1 MGHYSLAT
9 SLKFFLFTFLRTLL
23 HFFAFFCARAKLNR
37 FLFKRFRTLCKKT
50 TRGGGRGVAVP
61 FLKKNF
67 KCLGISTDSRHSSAD
82 QMTEGSLAV
91 TTTSALTSYSLTNE
105 NCKLTT
111 LSVQRRNR
119 APLLPPPVQVVHRY
133 VQVHAPARRL
143 DANHQRFRLGAAAQ
157 PRFINMNF
165 RRKHFEM
172 KSLIVQQRHGI
183 PDDHVRHLANRL
195 PHYLVAHLDFRPR
208 EHARHLHRHFWRQ
221 IKNHAAFNVSLD
233 GD

>member
-1 MGHYSLAT
+1 MNHPASVANKRLTARLSPLDAT
-9 SLKFFLFTFLRTLL
+9 LTKNRG
-23 HFFAFFCARAKLNR
+23 RAANVV
-37 FLFKRFRTLCKKT
+37 
-50 TRGGGRGVAVP
+50 GPGAAVP

-67 KCLGISTDSRHSSAD
+67 KCLGIATDSRHSSAD

-91 TTTSALTSYSLTNE
+91 TTTSALTSYSLTTE

-119 APLLPPPVQVVHRY
+119 APLLPPSVQIVHRY
-133 VQVHAPARRL
+133 VQVHAPTRRL

-157 PRFINMNF
+157 PRFIHVNF

-195 PHYLVAHLDFRPR
+195 PT
-208 EHARHLHRHFWRQ
+208 
-221 IKNHAAFNVSLD
+221 N
-233 GD
+233 